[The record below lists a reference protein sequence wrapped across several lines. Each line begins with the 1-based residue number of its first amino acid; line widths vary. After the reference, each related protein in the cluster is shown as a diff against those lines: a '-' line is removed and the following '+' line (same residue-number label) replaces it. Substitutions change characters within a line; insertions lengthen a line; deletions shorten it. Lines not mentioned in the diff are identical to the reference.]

1 MTMTKDEIDEML
13 TPWPHDRICSIVR
26 EYFAKSHDK
35 KKIVDV
41 YGFAINEASEQAGRY
56 LTPELAFVGSYDMS
70 SASDELVVKL
80 SELSITHEIVDVADM
95 DNNGHLAVMVRESPD
110 HQTNIDAD
118 LIHKFVDVQKDLKE
132 V

>member
-35 KKIVDV
+35 EKIVDV

-56 LTPELAFVGSYDMS
+56 LTPELVFVGSYDMS

-110 HQTNIDAD
+110 HQTNIDAE
-118 LIHKFVDVQKDLKE
+118 LIDVIIGQLKE
-132 V
+132 IA

>member
-35 KKIVDV
+35 EKIVDV
-41 YGFAINEASEQAGRY
+41 YGFVVSEASEQAGRY

-70 SASDELVVKL
+70 SASDDLVVKL

-110 HQTNIDAD
+110 HQTNIDAE
-118 LIHKFVDVQKDLKE
+118 LIDVIIGKLKE
-132 V
+132 II

>member
-35 KKIVDV
+35 EKIVDV
-41 YGFAINEASEQAGRY
+41 YGFAINEVPEQAGKY
-56 LTPELAFVGSYDMS
+56 LTPELVFVGSYDMS

-110 HQTNIDAD
+110 HQTNIDAE
-118 LIHKFVDVQKDLKE
+118 LIDVIIGKLKE
-132 V
+132 II

>member
-13 TPWPHDRICSIVR
+13 NPWPHDRICSIVR

-41 YGFAINEASEQAGRY
+41 YGFAINEVPEQAGRY
-56 LTPELAFVGSYDMS
+56 LTPELVFVGSYDMS

-80 SELSITHEIVDVADM
+80 SELSITHEIVDVAKM

-118 LIHKFVDVQKDLKE
+118 LIDAMLNAYK
-132 V
+132 

>member
-1 MTMTKDEIDEML
+1 MTMTKDEIDKML
-13 TPWPHDRICSIVR
+13 TPLPHDRICSIVR

-35 KKIVDV
+35 KRIVDV

-70 SASDELVVKL
+70 SAMDDLVVKL
-80 SELSITHEIVDVADM
+80 GELSITHEIVAASCDE
-95 DNNGHLAVMVRESPD
+95 NGHLEVMVRESVD

-118 LIHKFVDVQKDLKE
+118 LIQKFVDVQKDLNE

>member
-26 EYFAKSHDK
+26 EYFAKSHAK
-35 KKIVDV
+35 WIVDV
-41 YGFAINEASEQAGRY
+41 YGFAINEVPEQVGRY

-80 SELSITHEIVDVADM
+80 SELSITHEIVAASCGE
-95 DNNGHLAVMVRESPD
+95 NGHLVVMVRESVD

-118 LIHKFVDVQKDLKE
+118 LIQKFVDLQKD
-132 V
+132 

>member
-26 EYFAKSHDK
+26 EYFAKSHAK
-35 KKIVDV
+35 WIVDV
-41 YGFAINEASEQAGRY
+41 YGFVVSEASEQAGRY

-110 HQTNIDAD
+110 HQTNIDAE
-118 LIHKFVDVQKDLKE
+118 LIDVIIGKLKE
-132 V
+132 II